1 MVTPGD
7 LLQLGNAI
15 LESTVPNCRL
25 QNRKAKINLRSSDNF
40 NAPFDVM
47 VPGKP
52 VEVMKGLWMKEMGWT
67 RQQPVH
73 PKQFNNAVQAEDLD
87 DLHVELGYV
96 LERNAEVPTWV
107 GRSSAGKCCWDGGGS
122 R

>member
-15 LESTVPNCRL
+15 LKSAVPNCRL
-25 QNRKAKINLRSSDNF
+25 QNGKAKINLRSGDDF

-47 VPGKP
+47 VPGKL

-67 RQQPVH
+67 RQWPVH
-73 PKQFNNAVQAEDLD
+73 PKRFNNAVQAEDLD
-87 DLHVELGYV
+87 DLQKRFIVK
-96 LERNAEVPTWV
+96 
-107 GRSSAGKCCWDGGGS
+107 GRTLFVHFANGVKSIGS
-122 R
+122 GAWRM